1 MDPDTKDKLA
11 TNAANSWKMA
21 SNWVFVAIGTL
32 FTIYLA
38 LPADQQQALINHLP
52 VPPWLIP
59 IVGSVVGIA
68 ARLWPQKS
76 LTPPAADGSPPKE
89 TP

>member
-1 MDPDTKDKLA
+1 MDQTTKDKIT

-21 SNWVFVAIGTL
+21 SNWVFVALGTV

-59 IVGSVVGIA
+59 IAGSVVGIA

-76 LTPPAADGSPPKE
+76 LSADPGETPKE
-89 TP
+89 PTP